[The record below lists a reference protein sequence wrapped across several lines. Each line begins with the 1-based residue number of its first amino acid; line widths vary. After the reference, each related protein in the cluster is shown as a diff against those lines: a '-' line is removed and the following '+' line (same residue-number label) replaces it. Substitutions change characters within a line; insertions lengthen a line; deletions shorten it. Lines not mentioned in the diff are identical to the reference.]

1 MEQQR
6 FRMHWLA
13 FFLAFAVGIS
23 YVYFVHPA
31 PKVVIKYPTPYNAGK
46 ITYQDDGE
54 SCYQYKATK
63 VTCPKEGVLPQPISS
78 A

>member
-31 PKVVIKYPTPYNAGK
+31 PT
-46 ITYQDDGE
+46 
-54 SCYQYKATK
+54 
-63 VTCPKEGVLPQPISS
+63 GVF
-78 A
+78 